1 MFTFLRGRAL
11 RHIAGAAAVAGA
23 LSALPN
29 PALAKGGLPDP
40 YVSPALDAVLMP
52 ITPAVKQQFNLPK
65 AATGVVVASVQPG
78 GVGELYGFEP
88 GEVISRID
96 NKLIRR
102 PVDLDSIVGYGV
114 DNGESLFVFDGLWK
128 GRKQR
133 TIAQIDGDGFRAPVS
148 FERADSWPG
157 YRGRGFDYAR
167 WYSPYAPRARD
178 VWDETFTYIAAV
190 IITDIFLDALRS
202 DQAVFYY
209 VDDRYY
215 WPYDEYYITEVDQVF
230 YTTYTEEV
238 YSVSYTEEVYE
249 SYYEETYVET
259 YSEETYYEETA
270 SYSEEATS
278 EETVIDETSSE
289 ETMTEEDTSFVDVQ
303 SEEATD
309 ETTADESVDTAS
321 YEEQPADETGYDAG
335 MADQTSCDYP
345 PGDGASEDEL
355 SAYEQACGGAP
366 AEEQASYDEPVA
378 EDQAYE
384 EPAYDDQAYEEPAA
398 EEQTYDEPAYE
409 EAAPE
414 EQAYEE
420 PAYEEP
426 AYEEPTY
433 EEPAYEEPA
442 YEEPAYEEPAYDGG
456 GEDCPVDEDGN
467 LICE

>member
-11 RHIAGAAAVAGA
+11 RHIVGAAAVAGA
-23 LSALPN
+23 VSALPN

-133 TIAQIDGDGFRAPVS
+133 TIAEISGDGFRAPVS

-157 YRGRGFDYAR
+157 YRGRGFDYVR

-215 WPYDEYYITEVDQVF
+215 WPYDEYYITDVDQVF
-230 YTTYTEEV
+230 YTTYSEEV
-238 YSVSYTEEVYE
+238 YSVTYTQEVYE

-270 SYSEEATS
+270 AYSEEVTS
-278 EETVIDETSSE
+278 EETVTEESYSDEGA
-289 ETMTEEDTSFVDVQ
+289 TEEDTSFVDQ
-303 SEEATD
+303 SEDVTDDTAAGMND
-309 ETTADESVDTAS
+309 ETAADEGVDTAS
-321 YEEQPADETGYDAG
+321 YEDQPMDDAG
-335 MADQTSCDYP
+335 SDMGMVEEPSCDVP
-345 PGDGASEDEL
+345 PGDGASEDDL
-355 SAYEQACGGAP
+355 AAYEQACGLP
-366 AEEQASYDEPVA
+366 AEEQASYD
-378 EDQAYE
+378 
-384 EPAYDDQAYEEPAA
+384 EPAA

-414 EQAYEE
+414 EQTYDE
-420 PAYEEP
+420 PAYEEAAPEEQTYDEP
-426 AYEEPTY
+426 AYDEEPVY
-433 EEPAYEEPA
+433 EVPTYEEPA

-456 GEDCPVDEDGN
+456 GGEECPVDEDGN